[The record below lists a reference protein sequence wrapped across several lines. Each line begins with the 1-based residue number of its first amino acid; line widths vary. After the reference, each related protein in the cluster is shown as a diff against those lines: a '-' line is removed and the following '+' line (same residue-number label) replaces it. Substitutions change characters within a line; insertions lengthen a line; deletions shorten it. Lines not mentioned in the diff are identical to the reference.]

1 MVNNFKP
8 YDPNDDSERS
18 SAESYLPS
26 KPKAPKVDQSSQSF
40 PSFPE
45 ELERDNFQAPVSPNP
60 TQNQIIEESEKIQ
73 EEVDSIIQKKESPYI
88 KTIGVDPEYEFTDPI
103 FKEYEKG
110 ESEIREAVSSSEENI
125 QAEFKKFQDWNQN
138 FTGDYDSYE
147 SEYNSR
153 LESFKKVEKDHN
165 NLVGSYNS
173 FIEGNF
179 PLVQERENRYLAQ
192 LDLADRKLK
201 RLESQWDSASQ
212 EVPFEITGVD
222 YGSDLSKR
230 PDWQV
235 PTPSPDFS
243 KSGRDNTDKIEDV
256 VGDYL
261 AINFG
266 GSGVDYSNQLQ
277 KKESAIIKPLVF
289 DDLKKDE
296 RFVEALGDRKSG
308 SFSRIAPQ
316 YKKPQGSSPD
326 QELIEGRE
334 FFKPEEK
341 FELKNLNPFDPNIDP
356 LTRAEATEEFID
368 KNAKAIKETVSEA
381 SKDYLKDVNSW
392 VKKFSEDLTLWKS
405 SSQEKTSIQ
414 AMGDL
419 APFDP
424 VTATKGTRDLLFGEQ
439 IKSINDSWVYE
450 KDSLSKSMQSTADIL
465 KDEKFSAESLKE
477 VFNIPL
483 GLANRLRTNVG
494 LTAKGLAVGLT
505 EKEKLY
511 NFSGLFFESE
521 DVIKSANKDWLN
533 AFNKTFKNQKSLGI
547 KSPTPYQSL
556 NSVIH
561 DVNQTWKHNRK
572 FEEEYLQ
579 LGGDSPYAQAYYNLS
594 PEEKKRVATKPY
606 AIEDLLYQTGR
617 GVFKRAWKP
626 VDTITTATIIGGSV
640 KGLAK
645 MGINLSKSKAVSKI
659 LNDGI
664 NASKTIASSTGLS
677 SVRNKIAPI
686 KTGQYYMFDTKA
698 QEVIGA
704 RVVSPRFSYGQVV
717 EFAKNMD
724 GIGVP
729 IREKIYEAQTFLK
742 NFKVLEIERQINPK
756 LKALFK
762 KDPEAFKKNMNSMKA
777 LPEGSFFRF
786 KQSAEDIKL
795 QEKFKETVKE
805 FELRNAEEIKLMES
819 FREAVS
825 DQKNRSDKI
834 LSNLRKDPFFKLEEE
849 VFDYLKKPTLARK
862 KMTKTIEAILK
873 DNEKLDRLVG
883 KDIRRA
889 IRLRDVTIDNLN
901 YYSNNPLAP
910 RITDPSKSLERFAV
924 TKEAVLKRDVANFI
938 EDKVLKIV
946 NDPLIMKKF
955 TKKDFNKLVETFQ
968 RDVWG
973 SKAIPLSKYEKLF
986 PLFEE
991 MGKTTSSK
999 SKEIIKA
1006 VEKKFVDLV
1015 TDKPQG
1021 SPVSY
1026 EDVSKAWNSEFK
1038 PQKKTAELIS
1048 RIDEAI
1054 GGFKSPEKITKSAIE
1069 KKDPLIKTLDID
1081 WKLVGSRNNP
1091 EIKTRVVI
1099 DDDEWLDFMRYVNRR
1114 AILDDNNK
1122 INYLGNTIERS
1133 SLEALYG
1140 EAIVDQLFK
1149 KRLLDKDNFQFAWDE
1164 KKLLEDFIRYTQKA
1178 LPLAKSDKGLIS
1190 GTKKAKGFRLDIPF
1204 PNTIGGLGSARINV
1218 NAPNFNNIK
1227 TIIGDKLPKTFT
1239 KPKPTRLVDEKS
1251 TIRKSIKASQD
1262 LPSPEDILKRY
1273 KNLDTSKLNSRL
1285 GGLATIDLQDQS
1297 LSNVLPIYEDKEAYK
1312 KAIAESK
1319 KIKTEIK
1326 VLEKP
1331 QKSTL
1336 TLPKIKTEVMTAKP
1350 KDKGS
1355 LKPSLKPLE
1364 ISTTT
1369 ETPERLRLKALDLE
1383 KMKAKA
1389 SKPKTETLQKLKDKA
1404 KEKSKLKIKL
1414 DEAKSKSKSK
1424 DSAKLKSKAKVKDLA
1439 KSKTKVTIGTPKTT
1453 PKPDLVKTIKLDD
1466 GKKPK
1471 PKLVKPSGK
1480 SLTDLEKRKSSITK
1494 VGWKQGEVYPV
1505 VNLEKNLVSYFKK
1518 RPQGIK
1524 NGRTPRDTFS
1534 ILERK
1539 PVSKS
1544 KTRRFSMG
1552 KFDVSINGD
1561 VSFSLKRK
1569 RVLPFERLEK
1579 LNKLRRK

>member
-26 KPKAPKVDQSSQSF
+26 KPKAPKIDQSSQSF

-73 EEVDSIIQKKESPYI
+73 EEVDSIIKEKETPYVRSI
-88 KTIGVDPEYEFTDPI
+88 INPEPEYEFTDPI
-103 FKEYEKG
+103 FKEFEKG

-125 QAEFKKFQDWNQN
+125 QAKFKEFQDWNQN

-147 SEYNSR
+147 SQYNSR

-179 PLVQERENRYLAQ
+179 PLVQERENMYLTQ

-230 PDWQV
+230 PDWQI

-277 KKESAIIKPLVF
+277 KQESAIIKPLVF

-296 RFVEALGDRKSG
+296 RFVESLGDRKTG

-316 YKKPQGSSPD
+316 YKKPQGSSSD

-356 LTRAEATEEFID
+356 IRRAEATEDFID

-392 VKKFSEDLTLWKS
+392 IKKFSEDLTLWKS
-405 SSQEKTSIQ
+405 SSQEKSSIQ

-424 VTATKGTRDLLFGEQ
+424 VKATKGTANLLFGEQ
-439 IKSINDSWVYE
+439 VKSINDSWVYE
-450 KDSLSKSMQSTADIL
+450 KDSLSNSMQSTADIL

-494 LTAKGLAVGLT
+494 LTAKGLTVGLT

-556 NSVIH
+556 NSLIY
-561 DVNQTWKHNRK
+561 DVNQTWKQNRK
-572 FEEEYLQ
+572 FDEDYLQ
-579 LGGDSPYAQAYYNLS
+579 LGGDSPYSQAYYNLS
-594 PEEKKRVATKPY
+594 PEEKKRVAQKPY

-617 GVFKRAWKP
+617 GVVKRAWKP
-626 VDTITTATIIGGSV
+626 VDTITTATILGASA
-640 KGLAK
+640 KGLIK

-729 IREKIYEAQTFLK
+729 IRQKIYEAQTFLK
-742 NFKVLEIERQINPK
+742 DFKVLEIERQINPK

-777 LPEGSFFRF
+777 LPEGSFFV
-786 KQSAEDIKL
+786 EDIKP
-795 QEKFKETVKE
+795 QKPMIKVDETYTKSMMEE
-805 FELRNAEEIKLMES
+805 FRKQ
-819 FREAVS
+819 VS
-825 DQKNRSDKI
+825 NQKTGSDKI

-849 VFDYLKKPTLARK
+849 VFDYLKNPTLARK
-862 KMTKTIEAILK
+862 KMTKTVEAILK

-901 YYSNNPLAP
+901 YYSNNPLTP
-910 RITDPSKSLERFAV
+910 KITDPMKRLDEFAI
-924 TKEAVLKRDVANFI
+924 TKEAVLKKDVANFI

-968 RDVWG
+968 KDVWG

-991 MGKTTSSK
+991 MGKTTSAK
-999 SKEIIKA
+999 SKEIVKA

-1069 KKDPLIKTLDID
+1069 KKDPLIKTLNID
-1081 WKLVGSRNNP
+1081 WKLVGSRGNP
-1091 EIKTRVVI
+1091 EVMSRVVI

-1149 KRLLDKDNFQFAWDE
+1149 KRLLDKDNFMFAWDE
-1164 KKLLEDFIRYTQKA
+1164 KKLLEDFVRYTQKA

-1273 KNLDTSKLNSRL
+1273 KNLDTTKLNSRL

-1297 LSNVLPIYEDKEAYK
+1297 LSNVLPIYEDKGAYK

-1331 QKSTL
+1331 QKSSL
-1336 TLPKIKTEVMTAKP
+1336 TLPKIKTEVMIPKP

-1369 ETPERLRLKALDLE
+1369 ETPERLRLKVLDLE

-1389 SKPKTETLQKLKDKA
+1389 SKPKIETLQKLKDKA

-1414 DEAKSKSKSK
+1414 DEAKSKSK
-1424 DSAKLKSKAKVKDLA
+1424 DSAKPKPKAKVKDLP
-1439 KSKTKVTIGTPKTT
+1439 KSKTKVTIGTPKAT
-1453 PKPDLVKTIKLDD
+1453 PKPDLVDNIKFDD